1 MAHGHSTADRA
12 AGYSGLQGAV
22 PALRYVASAR
32 WLHWVTAAL
41 MAVVIVAGI
50 WIKYFEP
57 ADEPFKMRLYNLH
70 ESFGVVVFGLAL
82 VRLVNRWRHPPP
94 PLPPGTPGIIHFAAG
109 ATHVALY
116 ALLLL
121 MPVIGFLATNAW
133 GFPLTV
139 FGVLPMPVPLGKNE
153 ELAKLLSLL
162 HLSGAIAMVMLIGGH
177 LIGVVYHTF
186 VRRDGLLRRM
196 M

>member
-32 WLHWVTAAL
+32 WLHWLTAAL

-82 VRLVNRWRHPPP
+82 VQEIGR
-94 PLPPGTPGIIHFAAG
+94 A
-109 ATHVALY
+109 HV
-116 ALLLL
+116 
-121 MPVIGFLATNAW
+121 
-133 GFPLTV
+133 
-139 FGVLPMPVPLGKNE
+139 
-153 ELAKLLSLL
+153 
-162 HLSGAIAMVMLIGGH
+162 
-177 LIGVVYHTF
+177 
-186 VRRDGLLRRM
+186 
-196 M
+196 

>member
-1 MAHGHSTADRA
+1 MAQGNSTARVVAGFEGAHGT
-12 AGYSGLQGAV
+12 V
-22 PALRYVASAR
+22 PALRYVASSR
-32 WLHWVTAAL
+32 WLHWTMAAL

-70 ESFGVVVFGLAL
+70 ESVGVVVFVLAL

-94 PLPPGTPGIIHFAAG
+94 PLPAGTPAVIHLAAG
-109 ATHVALY
+109 VTHMALY

-139 FGVLPMPVPLGKNE
+139 FGVRPMPVPLGKNE

-162 HLSGAIAMVMLIGGH
+162 HLSGAIAVVLLIGGH
-177 LIGVVYHTF
+177 LMGVVYHTF

>member
-1 MAHGHSTADRA
+1 MAHGNSTADRVAGFQGSKVA
-12 AGYSGLQGAV
+12 A
-22 PALRYVASAR
+22 PALRYVASSR
-32 WLHWVTAAL
+32 WLHWIMAAL
-41 MAVVIVAGI
+41 MAVVIVVGV

-57 ADEPFKMRLYNLH
+57 ASEPFKMRLYNLH
-70 ESFGVVVFGLAL
+70 ESLGVVVFVLVL

-94 PLPPGTPGIIHFAAG
+94 PLPAGTPALIHFAAS
-109 ATHVALY
+109 ATHMGLY
-116 ALLLL
+116 ALLVL

-162 HLSGAIAMVMLIGGH
+162 HLSGAIAVVMLIGGH
-177 LIGVVYHTF
+177 LMGVLYHTF

>member
-1 MAHGHSTADRA
+1 MG
-12 AGYSGLQGAV
+12 
-22 PALRYVASAR
+22 
-32 WLHWVTAAL
+32 
-41 MAVVIVAGI
+41 
-50 WIKYFEP
+50 
-57 ADEPFKMRLYNLH
+57 
-70 ESFGVVVFGLAL
+70 
-82 VRLVNRWRHPPP
+82 
-94 PLPPGTPGIIHFAAG
+94 
-109 ATHVALY
+109 LY
-116 ALLLL
+116 ALLVL

-162 HLSGAIAMVMLIGGH
+162 HLSGAIAVVMLIGGH
-177 LIGVVYHTF
+177 LMGVLYHTF